1 MDKIVS
7 CEVITPEGLV
17 YSGEVNMVVVPGE
30 VGEIGILP
38 LHAPLIA
45 TLTVGEMRVKIG
57 DRWDYIAIYG
67 GYMEVSEDK
76 VIVLADMAEIASR
89 VDIEKVKLAK
99 EKAEKILKEAVAE
112 EDFFEAQKELT
123 WALTKLRIA
132 GKAK

>member
-30 VGEIGILP
+30 VGEIGVLP

-45 TLTVGEMRVKIG
+45 TLDVGEMRVKI
-57 DRWDYIAIYG
+57 DEKWDYIAVYR
-67 GYMEVSEDK
+67 GYMEVREDK
-76 VIVLADMAEIASR
+76 VIVLADAAEIASR
-89 VDIEKVKLAK
+89 VDVEKVKLAK
-99 EKAEKILKEAVAE
+99 EKAEKALEEAAAE

-123 WALTKLRIA
+123 WALTRLRVA